1 MMADESKMEWK
12 VLLKSTCVSQFKF
25 VHHVLK
31 ISSVSHKAVDDMSA
45 SFFTISQD
53 GKKSNMAAIFLRT
66 ASFAI

>member
-1 MMADESKMEWK
+1 
-12 VLLKSTCVSQFKF
+12 
-25 VHHVLK
+25 VLK

-53 GKKSNMAAIFLRT
+53 GKKSNMAAFFLRT